1 MSFFSNLYCDFDIS
15 DLEEHGDR
23 DEKATTD
30 TDFPSC
36 TINRLDLSEYL
47 YASGVLICAD
57 LLSFESQI
65 IFIFLIKL
73 YVT

>member
-1 MSFFSNLYCDFDIS
+1 MSLFSDLYCDFGIS
-15 DLEEHGDR
+15 HIEEHGDR

-30 TDFPSC
+30 IDFPSC
-36 TINRLDLSEYL
+36 TIDRLDLSEYL
-47 YASGVLICAD
+47 YDSGVLICAD

-73 YVT
+73 